1 MEIFLF
7 YYFPLMKFSWRGA
20 GRASFSKEA
29 LPAYQKLFS
38 AYPKLFPASLEVPP
52 RILQTG

>member
-20 GRASFSKEA
+20 GRASFEKEA
-29 LPAYQKLFS
+29 LP